1 MSIFNEGSD
10 NFSFASSS
18 LRTPNRSSFMNAP
31 GDSDFESEDQNSSL
45 TEIFTTKNDLKVKY
59 SAVLQNKKDLENK
72 IEKLKQGIME
82 MNSKGDIS
90 LRVLDEKKD
99 ALTKEHDRLERLL
112 NSLPTIDFLNE
123 QARILSNIVDEKIIA
138 DSPSSFLDTQE
149 LQELG
154 ILNKNESLA
163 ILQQRLKQ
171 MVSRLNELLALGKHD
186 TTFSFNE
193 NFQYDNSYESNELKK
208 RIKIIKDM
216 SPISSGLAQCQCEQL
231 EDEISD
237 LRDEIRKLKEK
248 QETEKNDPVISIE
261 DIKKKVEAAGGDA
274 NKLTCIRGC
283 LYRYMSTLFRVEYR
297 FKRLYAIT
305 DTTELPIIMFIKTL
319 IPSDKIFR
327 TPKKRNSLH

>member
-1 MSIFNEGSD
+1 MSFLNEGD

-18 LRTPNRSSFMNAP
+18 LRTPNKNSFTNTP

-72 IEKLKQGIME
+72 IEKLKQQIE
-82 MNSKGDIS
+82 EINSKGDLS

-99 ALTKEHDRLERLL
+99 VLTKEHDRLEKLL
-112 NSLPTIDFLNE
+112 NSLPTADFLNE
-123 QARILSNIVDEKIIA
+123 QAKILTNIIEKKVVA
-138 DSPSSFLDTQE
+138 DHPSSFLDAQD
-149 LQELG
+149 LQEIGL
-154 ILNKNESLA
+154 LNPNESLA

-171 MVSRLNELLALGKHD
+171 MVARLNELLSIGQQNSS
-186 TTFSFNE
+186 FSFNE

-237 LRDEIRKLKEK
+237 LREEIKKLKEK
-248 QETEKNDPVISIE
+248 QETEKDDSILITLE
-261 DIKKKVEAAGGDA
+261 DVRSEVEAAGGDPA
-274 NKLTCIRGC
+274 KLTCIRGC
-283 LYRYMSTLFRVEYR
+283 LYRFMSTLFRVEYR

-319 IPSDKIFR
+319 IPSNKGFR
-327 TPKKRNSLH
+327 TPKRHNSLH